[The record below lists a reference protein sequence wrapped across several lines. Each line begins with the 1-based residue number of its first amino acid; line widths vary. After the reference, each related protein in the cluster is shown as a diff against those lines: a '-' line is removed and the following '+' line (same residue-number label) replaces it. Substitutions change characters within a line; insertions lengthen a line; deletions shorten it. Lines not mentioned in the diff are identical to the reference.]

1 MFKSNVLQNVDNETY
16 MQPQNP
22 TPPPQKK
29 FFLKNEKNTICTSSA
44 SSNMRFL
51 QQLLHFHFTRYFNY
65 SLFVY

>member
-22 TPPPQKK
+22 TPPPKFLKK
-29 FFLKNEKNTICTSSA
+29 KNEKNTICTSSA

-51 QQLLHFHFTRYFNY
+51 QQFLHFHFTRYFNY

>member
-22 TPPPQKK
+22 TPPQKNLK
-29 FFLKNEKNTICTSSA
+29 KKNEKNTICTSSA

-51 QQLLHFHFTRYFNY
+51 QQFLHFHFTRYFNY

>member
-22 TPPPQKK
+22 TPPPKK
-29 FFLKNEKNTICTSSA
+29 NKFLNEKNTICTSSA